1 MLYSVVGIG
10 QEEGGL
16 SVHMICKRYNLPVV
30 LKLKID
36 IWGEKITD
44 LSIPHISLH
53 MAFNSV
59 KQIKTNKSLFVN
71 QYSQNVQK
79 IFIETLQCARH

>member
-1 MLYSVVGIG
+1 MLYECGG
-10 QEEGGL
+10 DRARRRGL

-53 MAFNSV
+53 MAFSSV
-59 KQIKTNKSLFVN
+59 KQIKTNRSLFVN
-71 QYSQNVQK
+71 QYRAHS
-79 IFIETLQCARH
+79 I